1 MSRPSTK
8 RFWIVLLAVTAVV
21 GGVGWWA
28 DREVRGALQHKLR
41 TELETVLNANATA
54 LEIWM
59 QAQERLAAGIAE
71 DPQVRRAALQI
82 LQAPGLADL
91 EARALDRLPG
101 QAAFSE
107 SLAPRLKTAGYLVAN
122 LVSTNLMTI
131 ADSGPGRW
139 RIGTSV
145 IDEHRVQ
152 LAELLKTGEPVVI
165 TPFQM
170 RFADRRRGGGRPDR
184 PGTGPFAGST
194 NRPDRPT
201 GDLRFPGPPPGPDP
215 GAGMGTGTSPMTNRS
230 WNAGPG
236 GWRPGGGR
244 QGGGPPRSGMM
255 QVAAPIRDDAGAVA
269 GVLALILNPEL
280 EFSKMLA
287 VVRQGETGET
297 YVFDDGG
304 RLLSQ
309 SRFDAQLKRL
319 GLLEDRTEAI
329 SALSLELRDPGGD
342 LSAGYRSTVNRTNQ
356 PLTTMVAQAA
366 AGGSGVQVE
375 PTRDYR
381 GQLVVGAWRWLT
393 DRRLGIV
400 TQMDAVEAYQPLRV
414 LRSIFLILLGLVAA
428 FAAGV
433 LAVYYSNL
441 LWRRKASEAE
451 LKLRTLGQYTLEEKI
466 GEGGMGVVYKAR
478 HALLRRETAVKLL
491 LPDRADDASVRQ
503 FEREVQLTCELTHP
517 NTIQVYDFGRT
528 PDGVFYYAM
537 EFLRGLNLS
546 DLVAEY
552 GPQSEA
558 RVLHVLRQVCGSL
571 QEAHQA
577 GLVHRDIKPANIILC
592 DRGGLPDT
600 VKVLDF
606 GLVRRVESGTE
617 VATRTVEDK
626 HERLSG
632 TPNYLAP
639 ESIRNPGHSDPRGD
653 LYALGAVAYFL
664 ATGQPVFE
672 GECYSEVLEHHL
684 HTTPAPMGQRCPGN
698 SVSAEFEALVLRCLA
713 KDPAQR
719 PSTAL
724 ELRQAVEAC
733 PAANAWDLNQRHA
746 WWKARGQLAAATT
759 TKAPDPA
766 SSTPTVEATLRI
778 DLAHRPD

>member
-1 MSRPSTK
+1 MARSSTK
-8 RFWIVLLAVTAVV
+8 RFWMVLLAVTATV

-28 DREVRGALQHKLR
+28 DREVSGALRHKLT
-41 TELETVLNANATA
+41 TELETVLDANATA

-82 LQAPGLADL
+82 LQAPSLAEM

-101 QAAFSE
+101 QAAFNE
-107 SLAPRLKTAGYLVAN
+107 ALAPRLKTAGYLVAN
-122 LVSTNLMTI
+122 LVSTNLMTV

-139 RIGTSV
+139 RIGASV
-145 IDEHRVQ
+145 MEEHRVQ
-152 LAELLKTGEPVVI
+152 LTELLRTGEPVLI

-170 RFADRRRGGGRPDR
+170 RFGDRRRGGGP
-184 PGTGPFAGST
+184 PGGPGFGRFTGST
-194 NRPDRPT
+194 NRQERSP
-201 GDLRFPGPPPGPDP
+201 GDFRFAGPPPGGLGDGPR
-215 GAGMGTGTSPMTNRS
+215 TNRI
-230 WNAGPG
+230 WNGGPG
-236 GWRPGGGR
+236 SRPDGAR
-244 QGGGPPRSGMM
+244 PGGGPPRSGMM
-255 QVAAPIRDDAGAVA
+255 QVAAPIRDDAGEVA

-280 EFSKMLA
+280 EFSKMLT

-304 RLLSQ
+304 RMLSQ
-309 SRFDAQLKRL
+309 SRFDAQLKKL
-319 GLLEDRTEAI
+319 GLLEDRADAI
-329 SALSLELRDPGGD
+329 SALNLELRDPGGD
-342 LSAGYRSTVNRTNQ
+342 LTTGYRSAVNRTNQ
-356 PLTTMVAQAA
+356 PLTIMVVQAV

-381 GQLVVGAWRWLT
+381 GVPVVGAWRWLSE
-393 DRRLGIV
+393 RRVGIA

-414 LRSIFLILLGLVAA
+414 LRSIFMLLLGLVAT
-428 FAAGV
+428 FAIGV

-451 LKLRTLGQYTLEEKI
+451 SMLRTLGQYTLEEKI

-491 LPDRADDASVRQ
+491 LPDRADEASVRQ

-528 PDGVFYYAM
+528 PEGVFYYAM
-537 EFLRGLNLS
+537 EFLRGLNLAE
-546 DLVAEY
+546 LVATY
-552 GPQSEA
+552 GPQPEA

-606 GLVRRVESGTE
+606 GLVRRVEAGAEAASKS
-617 VATRTVEDK
+617 ADADP
-626 HERLSG
+626 ERLSG

-639 ESIRNPGHSDPRGD
+639 ESIRNPGRSDPRGD

-672 GECYSEVLEHHL
+672 GESYSEILEHHL
-684 HTTPAPMGQRCPGN
+684 NSTPVPLRQRCPERP
-698 SVSAEFEALVLRCLA
+698 VSEEFEALVLRCLA

-719 PSTAL
+719 PATAL
-724 ELRQAVEAC
+724 ELRQAIEAC
-733 PAANAWDLNQRHA
+733 ALSNAWDLDQRRA
-746 WWKARGQLAAATT
+746 WWVVHDQRTAAATS
-759 TKAPDPA
+759 KAPDPA
-766 SSTPTVEATLRI
+766 GSTPTVEATLRI
-778 DLAHRPD
+778 DLAHRPE